1 MRFKHIIIP
10 VFLLFSIEFAEAQS
24 SLTFDKLF
32 SVGIHITK
40 PEYKGDLGN
49 SMWDVNSGQKG
60 SYWYYWGGGASFS
73 VNLNSSFFISL
84 DVNYGNYG
92 FFYKAEPDNFL
103 SNKLD
108 FTSTAHYRLNNGYI
122 LKEDVRVAPF
132 LSLGIGAAKYFYNSR
147 DGVYKKDYGRE
158 HRLGDETKPDLIV
171 PFGGGVQFNISK
183 DLAVR
188 YQYLIYLTSSD
199 GHDGNYS
206 TKQNDMFGQHTAGII
221 FSFGNIIRKDKCHCN
236 F

>member
-1 MRFKHIIIP
+1 MRFKYIIIP

-40 PEYKGDLGN
+40 PEYNGDLGN
-49 SMWDVNSGQKG
+49 SMWNVNSGQKG

-73 VNLNSSFFISL
+73 VNLNASFFVSL

-92 FFYKAEPDNFL
+92 FFKAPGEANFL
-103 SNKLD
+103 SDKLD

-132 LSLGIGAAKYFYNSR
+132 FSLGIGAAKYFYNRR
-147 DGVYKKDYGRE
+147 DGVYFNNYQVE
-158 HRLGDETKPDLIV
+158 HRLGDKALDLIV

-199 GHDGNYS
+199 SHDKNTT
-206 TKQNDMFGQHTAGII
+206 TKQNDMFGQHMAGII
-221 FSFGNIIRKDKCHCN
+221 FSFGDIVRKDKCHCN